1 MEKKKMIV
9 AVQGTNDFDDY
20 QVFIRAMGVALSGMS
35 DDDKEFVIYS
45 AGPARINSFVS
56 EFSNLSER
64 GMKSRGKKIKFYK
77 VANVW
82 LEENMSH
89 VNYFA
94 FLSKPKQANSRLVNF
109 AEQNNVEVGIFRY

>member
-1 MEKKKMIV
+1 MIV

-20 QVFIRAMGVALSGMS
+20 NIFIRAMGVALSCMPEE
-35 DDDKEFVIYS
+35 DKEFVIYS
-45 AGPARINSFVS
+45 AGPVKINAFVS

-64 GMKSRGKKIKFYK
+64 GMKARGRKIKFYK

-82 LEENMSH
+82 SEENINQ

-94 FLSKPKQANSRLVNF
+94 FLSRPKQPNSKLVDV
-109 AEQNNVEVGIFRY
+109 AEKNNIEVGIFRY